1 MGGRGPVRGRGRD
14 LRASAF
20 GGPSTTRPFAI
31 NSVAKDVVFC
41 AVTAAVAADL
51 RRRARLLWLVIA
63 GHLVIVSLL
72 ALSVIFGDTAMSFP
86 PPRWLAHLLPWTD
99 LPAGSRALIWLIG
112 AAIAV
117 AALIWLLHRALRW
130 ASLDI
135 GYKLRLRLALWAVM
149 LVPLLFLRPPL
160 PVMERGARRRFIGR
174 RYIKDVGA
182 RRDLGP
188 LRSTVQS
195 AIRFVMQL
203 VYMGY

>member
-1 MGGRGPVRGRGRD
+1 MEPGRGHGPEEGSLAREEHQLGIALWAGAVVF
-14 LRASAF
+14 AAEAAIYVPSVF

-117 AALIWLLHRALRW
+117 AALIWLLHRALR
-130 ASLDI
+130 ARYD
-135 GYKLRLRLALWAVM
+135 LRYLWPAEHSTLAATAPSARS
-149 LVPLLFLRPPL
+149 PL
-160 PVMERGARRRFIGR
+160 
-174 RYIKDVGA
+174 
-182 RRDLGP
+182 
-188 LRSTVQS
+188 S
-195 AIRFVMQL
+195 AIATAVPPA
-203 VYMGY
+203 